1 MNKIINKIIKGL
13 KHNQLP
19 LICVTLSLA
28 GQGVYALDLPETTP
42 MSKPTFVSPYYFGP
56 NAFPI
61 PDILVRTGGQLK
73 IELAGDYFYGKK
85 SHTSDVFLKAD
96 IPLWTSR
103 ANLSLWWPAIEWYD
117 NSTNRGHMSGDVYL
131 SINMQLLEESVRR
144 PSWTLRAAIKTAS
157 GGGYEIAR
165 YYDCPGYFFDT
176 YFGKIFRLG
185 SAGIQ
190 ICGGGGF
197 LCWQTA
203 NGRQN
208 DAIQY
213 GLLVGLH
220 LAKFSVS
227 ESFGGYCGWESS
239 ACNDGHLAHDRPMS
253 LKTRIAYNIDSHWQ
267 INAMVQHGLMDY
279 PYTQIHLGIAYSI
292 DILRHK
298 K

>member
-1 MNKIINKIIKGL
+1 MSIIIKRRRYFIS
-13 KHNQLP
+13 
-19 LICVTLSLA
+19 LICATLSLA
-28 GQGVYALDLPETTP
+28 GSAFTPSEFPETTP
-42 MSKPTFVSPYYFGP
+42 MSKATFVSPYYFGP

-61 PDILVRTGGQLK
+61 PDILVCTNSQLK
-73 IELAGDYFYGKK
+73 VELAGDYFYGKK

-103 ANLSLWWPAIEWYD
+103 ANLSLWWPVLEWYD
-117 NSTNRGHMSGDVYL
+117 DSTNKGHMSGDVYL
-131 SINMQLLEESVRR
+131 SINMQLLEESARR

-176 YFGKIFRLG
+176 YLGKTFRLG
-185 SAGIQ
+185 SIGIQ

-208 DAIQY
+208 DAVQY
-213 GLLVGLH
+213 GLLIGLH
-220 LAKFSVS
+220 HPKFSVS
-227 ESFGGYCGWESS
+227 ESFSGYCGWESS
-239 ACNDGHLAHDRPMS
+239 ACDDRHLAHDRPMS
-253 LKTRIAYNIDSHWQ
+253 LKTKIAYNINSHLE
-267 INAMVQHGLMDY
+267 IDAMVQYGLMDY
-279 PYTQIHLGIAYSI
+279 PYTQIRLGVAYSI
-292 DILRHK
+292 DILPHK